1 MTARPIAELWKSVA
15 ASRRLLA
22 EELARLEAYAKT
34 VPV

>member
-15 ASRRLLA
+15 VERRID